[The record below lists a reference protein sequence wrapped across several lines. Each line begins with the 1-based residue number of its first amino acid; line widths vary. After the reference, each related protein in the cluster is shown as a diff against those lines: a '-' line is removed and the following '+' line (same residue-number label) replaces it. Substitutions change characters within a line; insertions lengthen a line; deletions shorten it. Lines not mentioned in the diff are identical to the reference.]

1 MPRSPPEPNSGP
13 VAATSTTLSFAG
25 SMTMRLMCL
34 ESRSPMFVNVLPPSL
49 DFHTPSPHEVLWR
62 LFDSPVPTHTTSG
75 FDCDTATSPIDISPR
90 SSKMGV
96 STAPLL
102 VVFQTPPCAAPTYQ
116 IDVFF
121 SYTAMSAIRPDMM
134 AGPIER
140 KWSLSNC
147 VATGV
152 CAGSDDAKQT
162 TAAASAR
169 RRDWSGRCIDSPRR
183 GGGSRMEILAPA
195 GECREHPAAVGLV
208 KRGGGLAAS
217 HSLMT

>member
-13 VAATSTTLSFAG
+13 VAATSTTLSLEG
-25 SMTMRLMCL
+25 SMTTRLMCCD
-34 ESRSPMFVNVLPPSL
+34 SRSPMFVNVLPPSV
-49 DFHTPSPHEVLWR
+49 DFHTPSPQEVLWR
-62 LFDSPVPTHTTSG
+62 LFDSPVPTQTTSA
-75 FDCDTATSPIDISPR
+75 FDCDTATSPIDINPW

-96 STAPLL
+96 RTAPLL

-152 CAGSDDAKQT
+152 CADSEDAKQT
-162 TAAASAR
+162 RPTASAR
-169 RRDWSGRCIDSPRR
+169 RR
-183 GGGSRMEILAPA
+183 E
-195 GECREHPAAVGLV
+195 
-208 KRGGGLAAS
+208 
-217 HSLMT
+217 